1 VLHSDGLFLGS
12 SAAMNCVGAVKVARE
27 LGPGHTVVTVLCDSG
42 TRHLSKFWNADVL
55 QRRGLAVSGGFGGGG
70 GGGGGGSGGSG
81 ARDSSLEFV
90 SRMKSAPAYS
100 TTQDHVGG

>member
-12 SAAMNCVGAVKVARE
+12 SAAMNCVGAVKAARE

-55 QRRGLAVSGGFGGGG
+55 KRRGLADPGGGG
-70 GGGGGGSGGSG
+70 VG

-90 SRMKSAPAYS
+90 SRQKSAPAFHY
-100 TTQDHVGG
+100 TARGRLE